1 MSDDRP
7 RGVGQHARA
16 FARWGTTRSIG
27 LFAIWAAVLVVP
39 LLSPP
44 LQAATAFAAFA
55 VAALGWRMRDCHATR
70 LALFWAVFVSAAVMT
85 GAGSQ
90 LSLALAIVAYLLAPR
105 AAHWLGDGSRWLSV
119 GQWNA
124 PVALAVFATAGVFG
138 LTLFGWFSYLR
149 PEMGDLAAMVPDVP
163 LPLLLAG
170 GVLFACFNAA
180 VEEFAYRGVL
190 MHHLSA
196 GLAAPR
202 LALVLQ
208 AVAFGTFHI
217 HGFPRGALGVVLAA
231 IAGLVYG
238 LIRLQ
243 ARGMF
248 APWLAHALTDIV
260 IVAIVYAFVA
270 EVL

>member
-1 MSDDRP
+1 M
-7 RGVGQHARA
+7 
-16 FARWGTTRSIG
+16 
-27 LFAIWAAVLVVP
+27 AIA
-39 LLSPP
+39 
-44 LQAATAFAAFA
+44 
-55 VAALGWRMRDCHATR
+55 
-70 LALFWAVFVSAAVMT
+70 
-85 GAGSQ
+85 
-90 LSLALAIVAYLLAPR
+90 AYLLAGR
-105 AAHWLGDGSRWLSV
+105 FVHWPGDGGRWLSV

-124 PVALAVFATAGVFG
+124 AIALAVFATAGIFG
-138 LTLFGWFSYLR
+138 LALFGWFSYMHPDLD
-149 PEMGDLAAMVPDVP
+149 DLAAMVPDIP
-163 LPLLLAG
+163 LALLLIG
-170 GVLFACFNAA
+170 GVLFSFFNAA

-190 MHHLSA
+190 MHHLGA

-217 HGFPRGALGVVLAA
+217 HGFPRGVLGVALAG

-243 ARGMF
+243 AKGML

-260 IVAIVYAFVA
+260 IVTIVYAFVA